1 MISSYDILHIHSP
14 AWKVHFC
21 LRVVV
26 SILHGYQTKPN
37 CLLTTTLFVIASYF
51 SPASLTE
58 GKAIS
63 VN

>member
-1 MISSYDILHIHSP
+1 MISSYDILHILSP
-14 AWKVHFC
+14 AYLESSF
-21 LRVVV
+21 LSP

>member
-1 MISSYDILHIHSP
+1 MIILSP
-14 AWKVHFC
+14 AYLESSF
-21 LRVVV
+21 LPP